1 MSAAS
6 TLPPAEPRQPPTLS
20 TLPPELKLRLME
32 LVDEVDEQEE
42 LEDEEGDELEEVEVE
57 EEDAEDE
64 REEVGGKEDQAPA
77 HVHVHGE
84 ECGHAHGHGE
94 EDAYRPSSMANL
106 SLASTEFAQLAQP
119 FLWKVSAR
127 ACSLSLGVVLPLRGG
142 G

>member
-42 LEDEEGDELEEVEVE
+42 LEDEEGDGFEEVE
-57 EEDAEDE
+57 EEDEEDA

-77 HVHVHGE
+77 HEHVHGE
-84 ECGHAHGHGE
+84 ECGHAHGHGEHE

-127 ACSLSLGVVLPLRGG
+127 ALSLRRCPLPVRGG